1 MKIKWIG
8 GKRFV
13 PKIGILQEGDVR
25 KLPDDT
31 AKGFIKQGLAR
42 KFVIKKNKKSKT
54 KE

>member
-8 GKRFV
+8 NKRLV
-13 PKIGILQEGDVR
+13 PKFGILQYGDVR
-25 KLPDDT
+25 QLPDDT
-31 AKGFIKQGLAR
+31 AKAFIKQGLAR